1 MNIMLA
7 IRIARHYRDPHK
19 QGGSLRCANLACK
32 AMLEPP
38 YNIHEFTVGQLP
50 KTFRRP
56 FCVNCADAL
65 ERAGS
70 EVIVEI
76 Y

>member
-1 MNIMLA
+1 MLA
-7 IRIARHYRDPHK
+7 IRIARHYRDMYSESGP
-19 QGGSLRCANLACK
+19 LRCANLGCK
-32 AMLEPP
+32 AILEPP
-38 YNIHEFTVGQLP
+38 IAIHEFNVGDLS

-56 FCVNCADAL
+56 FCVNCIDAL

>member
-1 MNIMLA
+1 MLA
-7 IRIARHYRDPHK
+7 IRIARHYREPHSEH
-19 QGGSLRCANLACK
+19 QPLRCANLACK
-32 AMLEPP
+32 AILEPP
-38 YNIHEFTVGQLP
+38 LSIHEFTVGQLP

-56 FCVNCADAL
+56 FCVNCMDAL

>member
-1 MNIMLA
+1 MLA
-7 IRIARHYRDPHK
+7 IRIARHYRDHRSRNEP
-19 QGGSLRCANLACK
+19 LRCANLGCK

-38 YNIHEFTVGQLP
+38 YSIHEFTVGQLP

-56 FCVNCADAL
+56 FCVNCMDAL

>member
-1 MNIMLA
+1 MLA
-7 IRIARHYRDPHK
+7 IRIARHYRVPHREH
-19 QGGSLRCANLACK
+19 GSLRCANLGCK
-32 AMLEPP
+32 TILEPP
-38 YNIHEFTVGQLP
+38 YAIHEFNVGDLP

-56 FCVNCADAL
+56 FCVNCMDAL
-65 ERAGS
+65 GKAGP